1 MTRSARALTA
11 IGCLVLGLVTTGCAG
26 TNPTT
31 PGAPSSEYSC
41 LGTPIPA
48 AALEDPRPATELA
61 EQDHPAL
68 DGLEVPALDLA
79 DWIVVTG
86 TDDTVVLLRELSEPQ
101 DRGAG
106 DVRTHERITISVVD
120 APNIPESPAW
130 MLTAAGECAIVRDLG
145 DLGFGTTTLDPSR
158 PPDPAATQVA
168 LLVTEFACNS
178 GEDAAGRVRVVELV
192 ETEETVQVAVGI
204 QPRSGGADCQSNPPT
219 PFVLELDAA
228 LGTRALLD
236 ASVLPARPI
245 ALPAD

>member
-1 MTRSARALTA
+1 MTRTTLAAA
-11 IGCLVLGLVTTGCAG
+11 GCLVLGLVTTACAG
-26 TNPTT
+26 TSSTT
-31 PGAPSSEYSC
+31 PGMPSSAFSC

-48 AALEDPRPATELA
+48 AALETPRPATELG
-61 EQDHPAL
+61 ERDHPAL
-68 DGLEVPALDLA
+68 DGLEVPDLDLA
-79 DWIVVTG
+79 DWTVVTE
-86 TDDTVVLLRELSEPQ
+86 TDDTVVLLRELPEPQ

-145 DLGFGTTTLDPSR
+145 DLGFGTVTLDPSQ

-168 LLVTEFACNS
+168 LQVTEFACNS
-178 GEDAAGRVRVVELV
+178 GQDATGRVEVIELV
-192 ETEETVQVAVGI
+192 ETEETVEVVVGI
-204 QPRSGGADCQSNPPT
+204 QPRSGAADCQSSPPT

-228 LGTRALLD
+228 LGTRTLLD

-245 ALPAD
+245 ALPAG